1 MKRVVEIVGLLVLGS
16 ALAASGE
23 PTNTSGSAPQGKEP
37 GRHAGGK
44 MSRLAQELG
53 LSDEKA
59 AALKALVFENRKKL
73 VQLKADRDLAKMDLE
88 QLLEADTP
96 DEKAVLQAVDK
107 MGQIHSDMAR
117 LRVRA
122 LLEMAKALTPEQRAK
137 FKELREGMMQRRS
150 ERMGG
155 HRGGFSPSQGPQ
167 GMIPRSAGQVP
178 PENRR
183 MQPGNSGPSG
193 EQGPGGMNMPTPPG
207 EPGAPGSMLQ
217 PGQPG
222 LSEQPG
228 DNLAWLDDSDNWHE
242 QVPSVPGL
250 E

>member
-1 MKRVVEIVGLLVLGS
+1 MKRTIGMVGLLVLGS
-16 ALAASGE
+16 ALVASGE
-23 PTNTSGSAPQGKEP
+23 PTGATGPAPQGKGP
-37 GRHAGGK
+37 ASHSGGK

-53 LSDEKA
+53 LSEEKA

-88 QLLEADTP
+88 QLLEADIP

-107 MGQIHSDMAR
+107 MGQIHMDMAR

-122 LLEMAKALTPEQRAK
+122 LLEMAKTLTPEQRAK

-155 HRGGFSPSQGPQ
+155 QRGGFPQSQGSQ
-167 GMIPRSAGQVP
+167 GGMPMQPG
-178 PENRR
+178 NRR

-193 EQGPGGMNMPTPPG
+193 EQGPGQMNMPPPSG
-207 EPGAPGSMLQ
+207 GPGAPDSMLQ

-222 LSEQPG
+222 QPDAG
-228 DNLAWLDDSDNWHE
+228 DNLAWMDDSDNWHE